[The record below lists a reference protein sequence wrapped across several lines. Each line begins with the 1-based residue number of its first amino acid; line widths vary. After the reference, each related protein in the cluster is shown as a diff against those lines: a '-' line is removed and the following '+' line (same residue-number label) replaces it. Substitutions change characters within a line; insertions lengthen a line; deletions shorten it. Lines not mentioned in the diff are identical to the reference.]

1 MLSRE
6 WETNSMK
13 FQFYIP
19 QTFRGML
26 GYALQSKR
34 KIIKFYT
41 EGRATLVSIFT
52 LWGGLFQH
60 YRDCCSHFTA
70 GHKFWEQSGVWKSTA
85 VGPGCDVKVVSLVQH
100 LTSYGIGGIGIG
112 DGKQCY
118 EGIMTNSR
126 GKKSPFR
133 IFPLPNPASA
143 CFFPQVL
150 IIHKYHWLPTPT
162 PSQGLPPGNPGC
174 SRTQREFPLCAWREK
189 DSVPNTQHR
198 FYYTVCCFLIPD
210 FSGPPPSS
218 VFWENSVCLIRST
231 LESFLSSVFLCCLS
245 SSLLLVL
252 AIMVIAIS

>member
-1 MLSRE
+1 MVLEVLVLAMENSAMRE
-6 WETNSMK
+6 LW
-13 FQFYIP
+13 
-19 QTFRGML
+19 QTPV
-26 GYALQSKR
+26 
-34 KIIKFYT
+34 
-41 EGRATLVSIFT
+41 E
-52 LWGGLFQH
+52 
-60 YRDCCSHFTA
+60 
-70 GHKFWEQSGVWKSTA
+70 
-85 VGPGCDVKVVSLVQH
+85 
-100 LTSYGIGGIGIG
+100 
-112 DGKQCY
+112 
-118 EGIMTNSR
+118 
-126 GKKSPFR
+126 KKSPFR

-174 SRTQREFPLCAWREK
+174 RRTQREFPLCAWREK

-231 LESFLSSVFLCCLS
+231 VESFLSSVFLCCLS